1 MWTYYVVTL
10 AQMYIY
16 YIIMSYLFL
25 SLDDLTMALRDEG
38 FRQVQ
43 SESRLA
49 GRTYLRD
56 QQCYDMLLFAH
67 DQREFL
73 ETNHLV
79 EEGHLVIQVGI
90 TSQ

>member
-1 MWTYYVVTL
+1 
-10 AQMYIY
+10 
-16 YIIMSYLFL
+16 
-25 SLDDLTMALRDEG
+25 MALRDEG

-90 TSQ
+90 TSQQTRNVDPMPIYYWPVV